1 MKNNNLWEHIVWSI
15 TILLIIVIVC
25 NTLLKLKDN
34 PLVIKFEMDNNT
46 LEAAKSINYTA
57 INNIKDKEGFF
68 VTPCNGCFGY
78 IPDYCLDYCVNR
90 TVTKC
95 PENTMLGLAVA
106 LYGYYL
112 AMRIIS
118 KLYGI
123 EMWKAFIVWMAPLAM
138 VMAIILGGVFVTV

>member
-57 INNIKDKEGFF
+57 INNIKDKEGF
-68 VTPCNGCFGY
+68 
-78 IPDYCLDYCVNR
+78 L
-90 TVTKC
+90 
-95 PENTMLGLAVA
+95 
-106 LYGYYL
+106 
-112 AMRIIS
+112 
-118 KLYGI
+118 
-123 EMWKAFIVWMAPLAM
+123 
-138 VMAIILGGVFVTV
+138 